1 MLIHDLGR
9 ASCRATTMTQ
19 TREIAVIDLG
29 SNTARL
35 SLYACDAGGYRHLYD
50 YDDGARLR
58 LIEHVDASGNL
69 TNTAL
74 DAIAQTLTTF
84 KGKCASAQISPSQII
99 AVATSALRT
108 APNRDSAIQRLLG
121 ATGIEVRVLSEQEEA
136 EYAARG
142 VSQALGMQSG
152 LIFDLGGGGLH
163 IARLKAGQ
171 VVATHGYLL
180 GTLRLLRRFPNFAP
194 TSPGELEAM
203 RAFVA
208 GKFGDNAWL
217 RDGLSGGAKLV
228 GIGGTVRALARI
240 EQARK
245 GTGESLRGY
254 AISAEAI
261 ENWVRT
267 LSAMTVDDLLAL
279 PGLKSARIDMV
290 LFGAIIVRELMSAA
304 GAKALH
310 VCDTSIRDGIAGEFV
325 ARLAAEG

>member
-1 MLIHDLGR
+1 
-9 ASCRATTMTQ
+9 
-19 TREIAVIDLG
+19 
-29 SNTARL
+29 
-35 SLYACDAGGYRHLYD
+35 
-50 YDDGARLR
+50 
-58 LIEHVDASGNL
+58 
-69 TNTAL
+69 
-74 DAIAQTLTTF
+74 
-84 KGKCASAQISPSQII
+84 
-99 AVATSALRT
+99 VATSALRT

-142 VSQALGMQSG
+142 VIQALGMQSG

-208 GKFGDNAWL
+208 GKFSDNAWL
-217 RDGLSGGAKLV
+217 RDGMSGGAKLV

-240 EQARK
+240 EQASK
-245 GTGESLRGY
+245 GISESLRGY

-304 GAKALH
+304 GAKVLH
-310 VCDTSIRDGIAGEFV
+310 VCDTSIRDGIASEFV
-325 ARLAAEG
+325 SRMAANGSR